1 MAEVSWPLCV
11 IMVLRLLYLWILC
24 IKRATFCVYPLLN
37 RIVMKLQF
45 YLSIIMLFLALQV
58 HTQDT
63 SWTVDDVPVYKTF
76 DDFEPI
82 LHQDN
87 DTTYVVNFW
96 ATWCGPCVKELPYF
110 EALHESYMDQPVKV
124 VLVSLDFEKHIIKK
138 LLPFLN
144 KKDIQ
149 SDVVLLADGKANN
162 WIDKVGQSWS
172 GAIPITLVYKGDKRE
187 FYEKEFHSE
196 QELVN
201 IISPFLN

>member
-1 MAEVSWPLCV
+1 MKSYY
-11 IMVLRLLYLWILC
+11 IYIVLLIL
-24 IKRATFCVYPLLN
+24 A
-37 RIVMKLQF
+37 
-45 YLSIIMLFLALQV
+45 SV
-58 HTQDT
+58 HGQSQ
-63 SWTVDDVPVYKTF
+63 SWTADDVPVYKTF

-82 LHQDN
+82 LHQDT

-110 EALHESYMDQPVKV
+110 EALHKSYKNQPVKV
-124 VLVSLDFEKHIIKK
+124 VLVSLDFEKHIVRK

-144 KKDIQ
+144 KNDIQ
-149 SDVVLLADGKANN
+149 SEVVLMADGKANN
-162 WIDKVGQSWS
+162 WIDKVDPSWS

-196 QELVN
+196 EELVN

>member
-1 MAEVSWPLCV
+1 MASVCYNRTK
-11 IMVLRLLYLWILC
+11 VLNILC
-24 IKRATFCVYPLLN
+24 IKRATFYVYLLFN
-37 RIVMKLQF
+37 PIGMKSYYIHIVL
-45 YLSIIMLFLALQV
+45 LLLASV
-58 HTQDT
+58 HGQSQ
-63 SWTVDDVPVYKTF
+63 SWTVDEVPVYKTF

-82 LHQDN
+82 LHQDT

-110 EALHESYMDQPVKV
+110 EALHKRYEDQPVKV
-124 VLVSLDFEKHIIKK
+124 VLVSLDFEKHIVKK

-162 WIDKVGQSWS
+162 WIDKVDPSWS

>member
-1 MAEVSWPLCV
+1 MASVCYSRTK
-11 IMVLRLLYLWILC
+11 VLHILC
-24 IKRATFCVYPLLN
+24 IKRATFYVYLLFN
-37 RIVMKLQF
+37 PIGMKSYYIHIVL
-45 YLSIIMLFLALQV
+45 LLLASV
-58 HTQDT
+58 HGQSQ

-82 LHQDN
+82 LHQDT

-110 EALHESYMDQPVKV
+110 EALHKRYEDQPVKV
-124 VLVSLDFEKHIIKK
+124 VLVSLDFEKHIVRK

-149 SDVVLLADGKANN
+149 SNVVLLADGKANN
-162 WIDKVGQSWS
+162 WIDKVDPSWS